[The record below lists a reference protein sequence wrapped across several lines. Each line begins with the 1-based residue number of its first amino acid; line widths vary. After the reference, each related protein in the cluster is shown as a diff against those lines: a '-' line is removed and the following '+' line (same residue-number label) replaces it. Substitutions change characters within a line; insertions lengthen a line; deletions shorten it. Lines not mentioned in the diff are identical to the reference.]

1 MKIRNRFDKNNIP
14 LPADYQIE
22 ELPEDLYDLLSEVY
36 ARRLQKLESSEIS
49 TSENSA
55 YGVEISMTM

>member
-36 ARRLQKLESSEIS
+36 ARRLQELESSEIS
-49 TSENSA
+49 TYEKSA
-55 YGVEISMTM
+55 YGVEIPKAM

>member
-36 ARRLQKLESSEIS
+36 ARRLQELESSEIS
-49 TSENSA
+49 TSEKSA
-55 YGVEISMTM
+55 YGVEIPKAM

>member
-14 LPADYQIE
+14 LPADYQVE

-36 ARRLQKLESSEIS
+36 ARRLQKLENGEIS
-49 TSENSA
+49 TSGKSA
-55 YGVEISMTM
+55 YGVEISKAM

>member
-36 ARRLQKLESSEIS
+36 ARRLQKLESREIS
-49 TSENSA
+49 TSENPS